1 MSDDIKPFPEKEIR
15 RQIIK
20 KIKPKIPKS
29 RSKHS
34 KGYIYLNGIE
44 VSKVK
49 IPNDHDRIMKRS
61 KSVYI
66 AGDLKLN
73 PTEFNDLIE
82 CPLKGPKYYKILS
95 ERV

>member
-1 MSDDIKPFPEKEIR
+1 MSNDIKPFPEKEIR
-15 RQIIK
+15 RQIIR

-29 RSKHS
+29 RSKHA

-49 IPNDHDRIMKRS
+49 IRNDHDRIMKRS

-66 AGDLKLN
+66 AEDLKLN

-82 CPLKGPKYYKILS
+82 CPLRRTEYYKILS

>member
-1 MSDDIKPFPEKEIR
+1 MKHDIKPFPEKQIR

-29 RSKHS
+29 RSKHA

-49 IPNDHDRIMKRS
+49 IPNDHDRMMKRS
-61 KSVYI
+61 KSGYT
-66 AGDLKLN
+66 AEDLKLN
-73 PTEFNDLIE
+73 PDEFNDLIE
-82 CPLKGPKYYKILS
+82 CPLKGTEYYKILS

>member
-15 RQIIK
+15 RQIIR

-29 RSKHS
+29 RSKHA

-66 AGDLKLN
+66 AEDLKLN

>member
-1 MSDDIKPFPEKEIR
+1 MHDNIKPFPEKEIR

-20 KIKPKIPKS
+20 KIKPGIPKS
-29 RSKHS
+29 RGKHA

-49 IPNDHDRIMKRS
+49 IPNNHDRMMKRS
-61 KSVYI
+61 KSRYI
-66 AGDLKLN
+66 AEDLRLT
-73 PTEFNDLIE
+73 PGEFNDLIE
-82 CPLKGPKYYKILS
+82 CPLKGTKYYQILS

>member
-1 MSDDIKPFPEKEIR
+1 MNDDIKPFPEKEIR
-15 RQIIK
+15 GQIIR

-29 RSKHS
+29 RSKHA

-49 IPNDHDRIMKRS
+49 IPNHHDRIMKKS
-61 KSVYI
+61 KSRYI
-66 AGDLKLN
+66 AEDLMLN

-82 CPLKGPKYYKILS
+82 CPLKGTKYYKILA

>member
-1 MSDDIKPFPEKEIR
+1 MNDNIKPFPEKEIR
-15 RQIIK
+15 RQIIR

-29 RSKHS
+29 RSKHA

-49 IPNDHDRIMKRS
+49 IPNDHNRIMKKS
-61 KSVYI
+61 KSGYI
-66 AGDLKLN
+66 AEDLKLT
-73 PTEFNDLIE
+73 PAEFNDLIE
-82 CPLKGPKYYKILS
+82 CPLKGTEYYQILS